1 MCNLFVSADP
11 DLWTRQT
18 RSIRIAGAVT
28 SIRLEKAFWAT
39 LDEIGRRDGYSQS
52 ELITTLFNESLAAG
66 HDITNFTSFL
76 RVCALRYYYLMNIG
90 EVPSSPDEPISGL
103 LVQDILQRER
113 ELGFGRI
120 EAVSG

>member
-11 DLWTRQT
+11 DLWSSQT

-28 SIRLEKAFWAT
+28 SIRLEKAFWTT

-52 ELITTLFNESLAAG
+52 ELITTLYNESIANG

-76 RVCALRYYYLMNIG
+76 RVCALRYHSLMANDEIPKSLD
-90 EVPSSPDEPISGL
+90 VPIAD
-103 LVQDILQRER
+103 LVVKDILARESAR
-113 ELGFGRI
+113 NAGHL
-120 EAVSG
+120 AVS